1 MSDIKIICDSLSDMT
16 EEDLKK
22 HDIEMLYLTIIIGG
36 VEYKERIDL
45 SIDDFYKKLREEN
58 VYPTTSQISFLEFKE
73 CFKKYLDEGR
83 QILYI
88 SASSAATGTYQSSLL
103 AKQYLEDEGY
113 DVSGLKIVDSMQL
126 SYGAGLLILRACELR
141 DKGLGLDEI
150 VEDIEKVKGNYSYI
164 VFSVDTL
171 EYLKK
176 GGRISSTKA
185 ALGNMLNIKP
195 ILYMNDIGTVS
206 QIGHARGRKNLA
218 SKMIGYLKEEIGDSM
233 QGKTL
238 YVGLSDGIE
247 EAKKVEEKVVE
258 EFKPDDIKYIKIGAG
273 IGTHGGPGIFAFF
286 VIR

>member
-1 MSDIKIICDSLSDMT
+1 MSDIKIICDSLSDLT
-16 EEDLKK
+16 DEDLKK
-22 HDIEMLYLTIIIGG
+22 YDIDMVYITIVIDG
-36 VEYKERIDL
+36 VEYKERLEL
-45 SIDDFYKKLREEN
+45 SIDEFYKRLREEN
-58 VYPTTSQISFLEFKE
+58 VYPTTSQVSFSEFKDI
-73 CFKKYLDEGR
+73 FKKYLDQGR

-88 SASSAATGTYQSSLL
+88 CASSAATGTYQSASL

-113 DVSGLKIVDSMQL
+113 DVSGLKIIDSMQL
-126 SYGAGLLILRACELR
+126 SYGVGLLLLKACEMR
-141 DKGLGLDEI
+141 ENGASLDEI

-218 SKMIGYLKEEIGDSM
+218 SKMIGFLKEEIGDTM

-238 YVGLSDGIE
+238 YVGLSDGLE

-258 EFKPDDIKYIKIGAG
+258 EFKPDDVKYIKIGAG

-286 VIR
+286 VKR